1 MPAEPAATVLPMAGE
16 LFPTPEQTVDLAE
29 AAGLVLAQEIMADRD
44 HPACDVSAVDG
55 YALRLNQAVIGR
67 QRVMAESR
75 IGFAPPGMPG
85 IGVVKIVT
93 GAPVPA
99 GAEAIVRREEVR
111 ELGDEIEIF
120 KELNLKVNQD
130 LRRRGDNILAGQVVL
145 PAGIGLGPVQLAGV
159 ACFGIGKIRV
169 RRRVRVMMIIS
180 GDELLA
186 VESKPEPWQIRDSH
200 AYAAPA
206 LLASA
211 KWIEFL
217 GVRNVPDDLA
227 EITKCLADAL
237 GKCDAVIL
245 SGGVS
250 MGDRDFVPAAIRGVG
265 AKVVFHKLPIRPG
278 RPMLGAIGAK
288 GQAIFGLPG
297 NPLSVL
303 VTARRF
309 ANIALRKLAGMNHLD
324 PAGPGVLLVSRE
336 HAHPKLWMYPPA
348 VLEPDGRARIMPAKS
363 SGDLVTAAR
372 SDGFVEI
379 PPGER
384 APERVPF
391 YRWTIE

>member
-1 MPAEPAATVLPMAGE
+1 V
-16 LFPTPEQTVDLAE
+16 PEQTVGSAD
-29 AAGLVLAQEIMADRD
+29 AAGLVLAQEICADRD
-44 HPACDVSAVDG
+44 HPACDTSAVDG
-55 YALRLNQAVIGR
+55 YALRLNQAVIGK
-67 QRVMAESR
+67 QAVTAHSH
-75 IGFAPPGMPG
+75 IGHAPPMMPAS
-85 IGVVKIVT
+85 GVVKIVT

-111 ELGDEIEIF
+111 ELGDEIEIT
-120 KELNLKVNQD
+120 KELTLKANQD
-130 LRRRGDNILAGQVVL
+130 LRRRGDNILAGRVVL
-145 PAGIGLGPVQLAGV
+145 PAGIELGPAQLAGL
-159 ACFGIGKIRV
+159 ACFGISTLRV
-169 RRRVRVMMIIS
+169 RRRVRVMLIVS

-186 VESKPEPWQIRDSH
+186 VRSNPEPWQIRDSH

-211 KWIEFL
+211 RWIEFL
-217 GVRNVPDDLA
+217 GVKNVPDDLPQ
-227 EITKCLADAL
+227 ITSYLADAL
-237 GKCDAVIL
+237 DKCDAVIL

-265 AKVVFHKLPIRPG
+265 ANVVFHKLPIRPG
-278 RPMLGAIGAK
+278 RPMLGAIGPR

-309 ANIALRKLAGMNHLD
+309 AAIALRKLAGLADVD
-324 PAGPGVLLVSRE
+324 PAVPSVSLVSTE
-336 HAHPKLWMYPPA
+336 HGHPKLWMYPPA
-348 VLEPDGRARIMPAKS
+348 VVEPDGRVRIIPARS

-391 YRWTIE
+391 FRWEIG